1 MRMRA
6 SACEQV
12 HMQCITLSMNPYSS
26 FPPVWFGERLGPL
39 NSFVLN
45 WEQDRCE
52 GPGKCP
58 GSGWKH
64 LLPAQ
69 TKHSSRSQEPSI
81 APATVWLPLLRTWE
95 DCRRGLLAGMK
106 GSDPRKKKLKPIN
119 KLKSLM
125 EGVWSFSFSFFFI
138 NEIWALPLRTPQVGD
153 KATLRVMTKGLGAR
167 MCLFR
172 AFRART
178 SSDWVFQGGGSRNS
192 KVSA

>member
-26 FPPVWFGERLGPL
+26 FPPMWFGERLGPL
-39 NSFVLN
+39 NSFVLI

-69 TKHSSRSQEPSI
+69 TKHSSRSQEPSV

-106 GSDPRKKKLKPIN
+106 GSDPRKKTQIHKQVKVTDGGCLIF
-119 KLKSLM
+119 LFFL
-125 EGVWSFSFSFFFI
+125 FFFY

-153 KATLRVMTKGLGAR
+153 KATLQVMTKGLGAR

-172 AFRART
+172 AFQAMT